1 MNPFSAFLA
10 IGRAAM
16 RLVDA
21 GLLDD
26 GGGEEQ
32 EGRILVEGDAVFV
45 SECRLSLGRLSV
57 NLFSPDR
64 QHGAHG

>member
-1 MNPFSAFLA
+1 
-10 IGRAAM
+10 M
-16 RLVDA
+16 RPVHT

-32 EGRILVEGDAVFV
+32 ERRILVEGGAVFV
-45 SECRLSLGRLSV
+45 SDRRLSLGRLGV
-57 NLFSPDR
+57 NLFSLAG